1 MCLRMDIIW
10 FFSIVYFGK
19 KNDMTGEI
27 IVNNYQ
33 VYENW
38 INVDMLDTRY
48 NWIAVIV
55 GGFLFFYFF
64 ILWIVSLKK

>member
-1 MCLRMDIIW
+1 MDIIW

-64 ILWIVSLKK
+64 IL